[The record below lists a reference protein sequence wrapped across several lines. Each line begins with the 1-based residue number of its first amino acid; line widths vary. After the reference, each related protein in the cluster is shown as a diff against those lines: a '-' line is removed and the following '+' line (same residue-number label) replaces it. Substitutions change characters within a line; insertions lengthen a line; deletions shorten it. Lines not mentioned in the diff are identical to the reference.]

1 MTYDGSRIPWTEG
14 KKRLDAILDW
24 GEQDWFDRW
33 QLRLAQLDGLPD
45 GPLRNIA
52 VAGLTNTL
60 TESMA

>member
-1 MTYDGSRIPWTEG
+1 MTYDGSRIPWREG

-33 QLRLAQLDGLPD
+33 QLRLAQLDSLPD